1 MPDHRELAQMTL
13 VELLSAAKFS
23 DASGVTSKLLQQ
35 EITRRAAPRTLHRAA
50 LA

>member
-23 DASGVTSKLLQQ
+23 DASGVTSELLRQ
-35 EITRRAAPRTLHRAA
+35 EITRRAATPTSHHAA